1 MKWTLLQ
8 VYLVLCHDVARSSP
22 RVVMRETIGKGLVG
36 KGLFLSSPSVLT
48 YDAYILGVNGED
60 ENNRGAGRDQ
70 KIDRSS
76 ENCVAPFYCA
86 WSAASRRHKIAEKT
100 SLRAHNDRK
109 RGG

>member
-1 MKWTLLQ
+1 M
-8 VYLVLCHDVARSSP
+8 CR
-22 RVVMRETIGKGLVG
+22 KGLVG

-48 YDAYILGVNGED
+48 YDAYNLGVNGED

-86 WSAASRRHKIAEKT
+86 WRSAASRRRQTIAEKT
-100 SLRAHNDRK
+100 RLRAHNDRK